1 MKNRESNSSAL
12 VVMSFIAF
20 IIIAVLEVISGI
32 KSLGLDLFGPTIMN
46 ILNTIKNVCVIFV
59 IGINA
64 YRFVENKT
72 KGWKI
77 VYFVAL
83 LIFIV
88 ATVFMW
94 I

>member
-1 MKNRESNSSAL
+1 MKSRESKNSTL
-12 VVMSFIAF
+12 IVMSFVAF
-20 IIIAVLEVISGI
+20 IIIAVLEIISGLRAMGVDI
-32 KSLGLDLFGPTIMN
+32 FGATIMN
-46 ILNTIKNVCVIFV
+46 FLNTVKNVCIIFV

-72 KGWKI
+72 KTWKI

-83 LIFIV
+83 AVYIV

>member
-1 MKNRESNSSAL
+1 MKSRESKNSAL
-12 VVMSFIAF
+12 VIMSFVAF
-20 IIIAVLEVISGI
+20 IIIAVLEIISGLRA
-32 KSLGLDLFGPTIMN
+32 LGVDIFGATIMN
-46 ILNTIKNVCVIFV
+46 LLNTVKNVCIIFV

-72 KGWKI
+72 KTWKI
-77 VYFVAL
+77 IYFVAL
-83 LIFIV
+83 AVYIV

>member
-1 MKNRESNSSAL
+1 MKSRESKSGAL
-12 VVMSFIAF
+12 VIMSFVAF
-20 IIIAVLEVISGI
+20 IIIAVLEIISGLRA
-32 KSLGLDLFGPTIMN
+32 LGVDIFGATIMN
-46 ILNTIKNVCVIFV
+46 LLNTVKNVCIIFV

-72 KGWKI
+72 KTWKI
-77 VYFVAL
+77 IYFVAL
-83 LIFIV
+83 AVYIV